1 MPDISSLSPADVLTP
16 VGFPL
21 AAALVTGLVEIGK
34 RLAASIL
41 TGREQLAA
49 AALALLFVTLAVG
62 DVVSTAGL
70 DALGG
75 IAGAFFTFVLA
86 WYGILR
92 IAMGIHD
99 DAAQRPN
106 SLTGPTG
113 AG

>member
-1 MPDISSLSPADVLTP
+1 MPDINSLSPADILTP
-16 VGFPL
+16 VGFTV
-21 AAALVTGLVEIGK
+21 AAGLITGLIEILK
-34 RLAASIL
+34 RLAAGAI
-41 TGREQLAA
+41 TGREQVA
-49 AALALLFVTLAVG
+49 AALLAALLVGSSIADAVG
-62 DVVSTAGL
+62 ASSV

-75 IAGAFFTFVLA
+75 PVGLAFTAVLA

-99 DAAQRPN
+99 DAAQKPN